1 MMALFTSVFC
11 TSTKTPTEAS
21 TRDNSSTARI
31 AWKNDPPAPPNSS
44 GVSIPISPRSKHCF
58 KSEGSRWACSSI
70 SSTRLRIS
78 PSANSRTLSRNI
90 CSSSERVVRG
100 RARDSSMA
108 TCVGVIVGTHVLLNR
123 GKVLSID
130 LESTI
135 IINDKG
141 QRQKLARLS
150 VAKKQP
156 QMSTDH
162 ADCICDRSVCDN
174 LCPSVVNL
182 RRSID
187 AQLDGVSRFS
197 HFRAGMNVAVWT
209 GRCEYLIFGSLSNCI
224 RVRTKKA

>member
-108 TCVGVIVGTHVLLNR
+108 TCVWVIVGTHVLLNR
-123 GKVLSID
+123 GKVLSVD

-156 QMSTDH
+156 QVSTDR
-162 ADCICDRSVCDN
+162 ADGISGLSICEN
-174 LCPSVVNL
+174 LYPSVANL
-182 RRSID
+182 RR
-187 AQLDGVSRFS
+187 QGRGVILGISRFS
-197 HFRAGMNVAVWT
+197 
-209 GRCEYLIFGSLSNCI
+209 SL
-224 RVRTKKA
+224 